1 MDAPLENYEHQI
13 TCKIKSGLKCNPIL
27 YFSYNM
33 YKNSAHRINSLS
45 ILNNNRHPHFNRIH
59 LLYNCIS
66 NHVYVFTC
74 ILNDARMLKHKLS
87 LHAKHRSSS

>member
-1 MDAPLENYEHQI
+1 MQSHTIFQLQYVA
-13 TCKIKSGLKCNPIL
+13 
-27 YFSYNM
+27 

-66 NHVYVFTC
+66 NHVYIFTC